1 LHSFLCSYCVIFLQF
16 FLAPATAVGAL
27 SARQPFL
34 PAPEPA
40 VLSQASA
47 AAVPT
52 ATPMFLTILSKTWPL
67 LGSGFPDGALP
78 MLRLAGAW
86 QVVAIGSILLA
97 PSSLVFS
104 RDS

>member
-1 LHSFLCSYCVIFLQF
+1 LHSFLCPYCVIFLQF

-27 SARQPFL
+27 PPFL

-52 ATPMFLTILSKTWPL
+52 ATPMFLTILSKTWPH
-67 LGSGFPDGALP
+67 LGSGFPDGALL

-97 PSSLVFS
+97 PSVVLS